1 MYEEIILKEIHKTN
15 SEIRNNSDA
24 ACHKQGM
31 QLLADTISLI
41 VTYSIIAR
49 KEGLLALEEA
59 VYSRKDN
66 DYLRRLVLLVVDGT
80 DPDYTLNLGLFR
92 YMQKREMGF
101 EGLNMLLILSGI
113 LMIQSDEN
121 PILIRE
127 QLLCMVPEEIENLLD
142 LPQESDL
149 LDGIGP
155 YNKNTL
161 TQIEIVYLFEASGIM
176 VEA

>member
-1 MYEEIILKEIHKTN
+1 MYEEIILKEIQKTN
-15 SEIRNNSDA
+15 SEIRNISDLT
-24 ACHKQGM
+24 CRKQGM
-31 QLLADTISLI
+31 HLLADTISLI

-80 DPDYTLNLGLFR
+80 DPEYTLKLGLFR
-92 YMQKREMGF
+92 YMQKGEMGL

-142 LPQESDL
+142 FPRESGL
-149 LDGIGP
+149 LDGMDP

-161 TQIEIVYLFEASGIM
+161 TQNEIADLFGEKH
-176 VEA
+176 E